1 MTSEVDKYY
10 AIQSYHSVVTE
21 TRQLG
26 GKRLEVPLIKAA
38 VGAVITDPF
47 AGEGFHD
54 DLSSLTKHSAILG
67 LELGR
72 RALEL
77 LGGHPVEGYGKGGI
91 AGADSAQEHV
101 VACITTVFGDAFREA
116 IGGGKAW
123 ISSASK
129 MGGPGVQ
136 LDIPLAYKDEVY
148 VRSHYDAITL
158 TIPDGPKANEFVICV
173 AVSSGPRPFNRV
185 GGLTVAD
192 VVAAQ
197 A

>member
-1 MTSEVDKYY
+1 MTFDVDKYY

-21 TRQLG
+21 THQLR
-26 GKRLEVPLIKAA
+26 GKRLDQPLIKAA

-54 DLSSLTKHSAILG
+54 DLSSLTEHSAILG

-72 RALEL
+72 RALQL
-77 LGGHPVEGYGKGGI
+77 LGGLAVEGYGKGGI

-101 VACITTVFGDAFREA
+101 VACITTVFGDAFRDA

-129 MGGPGVQ
+129 RGGPGVQ

-158 TIPDGPKANEFVICV
+158 TIPDGPKSNEFVICV

>member
-1 MTSEVDKYY
+1 MLSELDKHYS
-10 AIQSYHSVVTE
+10 IQSYHSVVSE

-26 GKRLEVPLIKAA
+26 GKRLDEPLIKAA
-38 VGAVITDPF
+38 VGAVISDPF
-47 AGEGFHD
+47 AGKGFQD
-54 DLSSLTKHSAILG
+54 DLSSLTKHSDILG

-72 RALEL
+72 RAVAL
-77 LGGHPVEGYGKGGI
+77 LGGRPVEGYGKGGI
-91 AGADSAQEHV
+91 AGSDSAQEHV

-158 TIPDGPKANEFVICV
+158 TIPDGPRANEFVICV
-173 AVSSGPRPFNRV
+173 AVSSGPRPFDRV
-185 GGLTVAD
+185 GGMTAAEVI
-192 VVAAQ
+192 AAQ
-197 A
+197 S

>member
-1 MTSEVDKYY
+1 MVSEVDKFYS
-10 AIQSYHSVVTE
+10 IQSYHSVVVE
-21 TRQLG
+21 TRELD
-26 GKRLEVPLIKAA
+26 GKRLDHPLVKAA

-47 AGEGFHD
+47 AGKGFQA
-54 DLSSLTKHSAILG
+54 DLSSLTEHSAALG

-72 RALEL
+72 RAVDL
-77 LGGHPVEGYGKGGI
+77 LGGRPVEGYGKGGI
-91 AGADSAQEHV
+91 AGANSAQEHV

-129 MGGPGVQ
+129 IGGIGAQ

-158 TIPDGPKANEFVICV
+158 TIPDGPRANEFVICV

-185 GGLTVAD
+185 GGMTIAD
-192 VVAAQ
+192 VTTAHS
-197 A
+197 

>member
-1 MTSEVDKYY
+1 MISDVDKYY

-38 VGAVITDPF
+38 VGAVVTDPF
-47 AGEGFHD
+47 AGESFHD
-54 DLSSLTKHSAILG
+54 DLSSLTEHSAILG

-77 LGGHPVEGYGKGGI
+77 LGGQTVEGYGKGGI
-91 AGADSAQEHV
+91 AGANSAQEHV

-197 A
+197 E

>member
-1 MTSEVDKYY
+1 MISDVDKYY

-54 DLSSLTKHSAILG
+54 DLSSLTEHSAILG

>member
-54 DLSSLTKHSAILG
+54 DLSSLTEHSAILG

-197 A
+197 E

>member
-1 MTSEVDKYY
+1 MISDVDKYY
-10 AIQSYHSVVTE
+10 AIQAYHSVVTE

-54 DLSSLTKHSAILG
+54 DLSSLTEHSAILG

>member
-54 DLSSLTKHSAILG
+54 DLSSLTEHSAILG

-91 AGADSAQEHV
+91 AGTNSAQEHV

-192 VVAAQ
+192 VAAAQ
-197 A
+197 E

>member
-1 MTSEVDKYY
+1 MVSELDKHYS
-10 AIQSYHSVVTE
+10 IQSYHSVVTE
-21 TRQLG
+21 THQLG
-26 GKRLEVPLIKAA
+26 GKRLDEPLIKAA
-38 VGAVITDPF
+38 VGVVITDPF
-47 AGEGFHD
+47 AGKGFQD
-54 DLSSLTKHSAILG
+54 DLSSLTKHSDLLG

-72 RALEL
+72 RAVAL
-77 LGGHPVEGYGKGGI
+77 LGGLPVEGYGKGGV

-116 IGGGKAW
+116 VGGGKAW

-158 TIPDGPKANEFVICV
+158 TIPDGPRANEFVICV

-185 GGLTVAD
+185 GGMTVAD
-192 VVAAQ
+192 VQAAS
-197 A
+197 

>member
-1 MTSEVDKYY
+1 MISEVDKYY

-47 AGEGFHD
+47 AGEGFHN
-54 DLSSLTKHSAILG
+54 DLSSLTEHSAILG

-77 LGGHPVEGYGKGGI
+77 LGGLAVEGYGKGGI

-101 VACITTVFGDAFREA
+101 VACITTVFGDAFRDA

>member
-1 MTSEVDKYY
+1 MATDVDKHF

-21 TRQLG
+21 TRQLN
-26 GKRLEVPLIKAA
+26 GKRLDQPLVKAA

-47 AGEGFHD
+47 AGQGFQE
-54 DLSSLTKHSAILG
+54 DLSSLTEHSAALG

-72 RALEL
+72 RAVAL
-77 LGGHPVEGYGKGGI
+77 LGGLAVEGYGKGGI

-101 VACITTVFGDAFREA
+101 VACITTVFGDAFRDA
-116 IGGGKAW
+116 IGGGQAW

-158 TIPDGPKANEFVICV
+158 TIPNGPRANEFVICV
-173 AVSSGPRPFNRV
+173 AVSSGPRPFDRV
-185 GGLTVAD
+185 GGMTVAD
-192 VVAAQ
+192 VIAAQ
-197 A
+197 S